1 MSPIV
6 AQYFGFFGL
15 FGIHWGFLVI
25 LGTCLWFLWFVWY
38 FHCFFGYFVD
48 GPWHFVYSQCFFVI
62 LSMSHGLICFPK
74 IGFVIWHWRL
84 ESWICMF
91 FAMIE
96 NTTAANVTL
105 AYIYIYI
112 YIIQL
117 KAARG
122 QSPPP
127 PVLYPC
133 DVWPR
138 WHPRA
143 GVGEEGGGMQS
154 STSWFLVD
162 T

>member
-1 MSPIV
+1 MATIDERTPMSPIV
-6 AQYFGFFGL
+6 AQYFVFFGF

-25 LGTCLWFLWFVWY
+25 LGTCLWFLWFFVY
-38 FHCFFGYFVD
+38 FHWFFGYFVD

-105 AYIYIYI
+105 AYIYIYM
-112 YIIQL
+112 
-117 KAARG
+117 
-122 QSPPP
+122 
-127 PVLYPC
+127 LYLYNFRFC
-133 DVWPR
+133 IVEYFIHLFICKHIDIN
-138 WHPRA
+138 
-143 GVGEEGGGMQS
+143 E
-154 STSWFLVD
+154 
-162 T
+162 